1 MPNPSAAEF
10 SRRQLLQRAAAL
22 AVLAGPV
29 TGVLSACAG
38 GGGGA
43 TALTGAKSPTNPFGV
58 AAHAPLEVVI
68 FNGGFGEEYAK
79 HDEQIFTKA
88 FPGAKVAHYATQKIS
103 DTLQPRFANGTP
115 PDVIDDSGDNQIR
128 PGQLVDNHAATDL
141 GPLLDAPSYDDPAVK
156 VRDTLLP
163 GVLEPGIYNGK
174 VFFLNYGYTA
184 FGLWHNAKLF
194 RDKNWAPPRTWDE
207 FKALAPRIKAAGIAP
222 FAHAGKFPYYMG
234 VPIMDWVG
242 KVGGNHVLVDIDNL
256 RPNAWRVDAVKTSL
270 NAVLELVRNN
280 WLLPGTG
287 GLTHTESQQALLDGK
302 VAFLPCGSWLENE
315 MRKTIPAGTELTLMP
330 MPDLTAKDALPYG
343 TLRAEAS
350 EPFMV
355 PAKAK
360 NQAGGLEFLRIM
372 LGKDASSTFARL
384 TSSLSIVKGS
394 ADSVTTSTALA
405 SVNKAVAAAGTN
417 LVTYRSVTDWYR
429 HCAPNGRPPSAS

>member
-1 MPNPSAAEF
+1 
-10 SRRQLLQRAAAL
+10 
-22 AVLAGPV
+22 
-29 TGVLSACAG
+29 
-38 GGGGA
+38 
-43 TALTGAKSPTNPFGV
+43 
-58 AAHAPLEVVI
+58 
-68 FNGGFGEEYAK
+68 
-79 HDEQIFTKA
+79 
-88 FPGAKVAHYATQKIS
+88 
-103 DTLQPRFANGTP
+103 
-115 PDVIDDSGDNQIR
+115 
-128 PGQLVDNHAATDL
+128 
-141 GPLLDAPSYDDPAVK
+141 
-156 VRDTLLP
+156 
-163 GVLEPGIYNGK
+163 
-174 VFFLNYGYTA
+174 
-184 FGLWHNAKLF
+184 
-194 RDKNWAPPRTWDE
+194 
-207 FKALAPRIKAAGIAP
+207 
-222 FAHAGKFPYYMG
+222 
-234 VPIMDWVG
+234 
-242 KVGGNHVLVDIDNL
+242 
-256 RPNAWRVDAVKTSL
+256 VDAVKTSL

-417 LVTYRSVTDWYR
+417 LVTYRSVTDWYPTLR
-429 HCAPNGRPPSAS
+429 TEWEAAIGELMAGRLTADQWIDKVQAAADKVAADSSIEKFHRDR